1 MGRPADA
8 GRPFFVKLTTIFRHE
23 GESTMT
29 KSTYDK
35 DAAKTVLATVKSLQS
50 QGLDWMALSNAIYAA
65 DGVFAKSFPVGES
78 RTAFMNGPEYAEIRK
93 ILASLPM
100 PHETAAGGVSGK
112 FMVRLPQS
120 IHAALQAEAEAE
132 GVSLNQLV
140 LAKLSIGLG
149 EKTAQLKQQTKKKAK
164 SKNAA

>member
-1 MGRPADA
+1 M
-8 GRPFFVKLTTIFRHE
+8 
-23 GESTMT
+23 STFN
-29 KSTYDK
+29 YDQ
-35 DAAKTVLATVKSLQS
+35 DAAKKVLATVQSLQS
-50 QGLDWMALSNAIYAA
+50 QGLDWMALTNAIYAP
-65 DGVFAKSFPVGES
+65 DGVLAKSFPVGES
-78 RTAFMNGPEYAEIRK
+78 RTAFMAGPEYAKVRE

-112 FMVRLPQS
+112 FLVRLPQS

-149 EKTAQLKQQTKKKAK
+149 EKTAQLKQQTKKKTK